1 MMRGYSMRVKV
12 LSAVL
17 LLLVCLGACRRVVRL
32 RRFAPDLRYQR
43 VVPFDALSVSVALAQ
58 PGAYV
63 RFDGFVPDLDTHQ
76 AAVLRE
82 YGLTGARSFFTNP
95 ATGARTMRIAF
106 RDGERCDVVFGRRLD
121 NEAVSKG
128 ALEHEKYHVVAHL
141 APDRLVDLERAL
153 AGKGFPVALRS
164 FDEESAASIVE
175 VASVHLF
182 GIPLPD
188 ISGSEL
194 VTRATRALS
203 EARARAQRSPGTR

>member
-1 MMRGYSMRVKV
+1 MMRGQGMGVKV
-12 LSAVL
+12 LSVAL
-17 LLLVCLGACRRVVRL
+17 LLLTCVPACRRVVRL
-32 RRFAPDLRYQR
+32 PRFAPDPRLQR
-43 VVPFDALSVSVALAQ
+43 VVPFDALSVSVALAR

-82 YGLTGARSFFTNP
+82 YALTGAGSFFTNA
-95 ATGARTMRIAF
+95 ATGARTMRIGF
-106 RDGERCDVVFGRRLD
+106 RDGERCDVVFARRGD
-121 NEAVSKG
+121 NEAVSKA

-153 AGKGFPVALRS
+153 DAKGFPVALRT

-175 VASVHLF
+175 VAPLHLF
-182 GIPLPD
+182 GIPLQN

-194 VTRATRALS
+194 VTRATAALS
-203 EARARAQRSPGTR
+203 GARARAPRSP